1 MNSGFNNISNVLFFD
16 ILLSFDYLV
25 LIENNFLNF
34 SISSFDSNNF
44 LFNGRNFFDSFMNNR
59 NLNGS
64 LHDLFNNVIDLNN
77 YRVFNEEF
85 YNFGYFNNFL
95 FILLD
100 LVDLRNVIVNSDK
113 LLDNSGN
120 FYNSIS
126 GLDDW
131 FSDTS
136 LNLFDDL

>member
-1 MNSGFNNISNVLFFD
+1 
-16 ILLSFDYLV
+16 
-25 LIENNFLNF
+25 
-34 SISSFDSNNF
+34 
-44 LFNGRNFFDSFMNNR
+44 MNNR